1 MSHRVIYNGIEG
13 GPPRFPRAKDETK
26 FYKNFTQARFLKN
39 GKINSEFIP
48 VPELC
53 ARIANVASSNLLLMQ
68 IVTNPSYEYEF
79 IKDDDTLFDIEVV
92 LLSERPGL
100 QRLSYVAKY
109 DENNAKRLLNQF
121 CHKTIL
127 EQLDTNVNKI
137 DQFIESKWSLIK
149 FKNSPKPISVM
160 VDARSEETMSK
171 VKINKEGKTLGLK
184 IFERLPVFVRQ
195 NLAPSDNWRPSLQLV

>member
-1 MSHRVIYNGIEG
+1 
-13 GPPRFPRAKDETK
+13 
-26 FYKNFTQARFLKN
+26 
-39 GKINSEFIP
+39 
-48 VPELC
+48 
-53 ARIANVASSNLLLMQ
+53 MQ

-79 IKDDDTLFDIEVV
+79 IKNDDTLFDIDVD

-121 CHKTIL
+121 CHKSIL

-137 DQFIESKWSLIK
+137 DQFIESRWSLTK

-171 VKINKEGKTLGLK
+171 VKINKEGKTLGLQ

-195 NLAPSDNWRPSLQLV
+195 NLAPSDNWRPSL

>member
-1 MSHRVIYNGIEG
+1 MSHRVIYNSIEG

-26 FYKNFTQARFLKN
+26 VYKNFTQVRFLKN

-53 ARIANVASSNLLLMQ
+53 ARIANVASNNLLLMQ

-79 IKDDDTLFDIEVV
+79 IKDDDTLFDIDVD

-121 CHKTIL
+121 CHKSIL

-137 DQFIESKWSLIK
+137 DQFIESKWSLTK

-171 VKINKEGKTLGLK
+171 VKINKEGKTLGLQ

-195 NLAPSDNWRPSLQLV
+195 NLAPSDNWRPSL